1 MPSDRLEASPV
12 ILSFP
17 IHQSCDIVESM
28 ERLLK
33 LMIVLQLFILVTT
46 CFRGCISVAHA
57 APGIGDSAS
66 RMADA
71 LERIAKSLELRKEL
85 K

>member
-1 MPSDRLEASPV
+1 
-12 ILSFP
+12 
-17 IHQSCDIVESM
+17 M

-33 LMIVLQLFILVTT
+33 LMIALQLVILVTT
-46 CFRGCISVAHA
+46 CCRGCVGTAHA
-57 APGIGDSAS
+57 SPGIGDSAS

-71 LERIAKSLELRKEL
+71 LERIARSLELRKDL